1 MTDKD
6 RYCPQCAAP
15 LQVRHIH
22 GAKRPVCPGCGRILY
37 YDPKL
42 AASVIVDKE
51 GKVLMVRR
59 ATEPGLGLWSF
70 PGGYVDRGEVLE
82 EAAARELWEETGLKA
97 VITGLIGVFSERGH
111 PVVLAAY
118 HGKILE
124 GEALPGEEISEVG
137 YFSPDALPPLAFPR
151 DTVVLEKWRRG
162 KGSRG

>member
-15 LQVRHIH
+15 LEVRHIH
-22 GAKRPVCPGCGRILY
+22 GVNRPVCSGCGRILY

-82 EAAARELWEETGLKA
+82 EAAARELWEETSLKA
-97 VITGLIGVFSERGH
+97 EITGLIGIFSERGN

-118 HGKILE
+118 HGKILQ
-124 GEALPGEEISEVG
+124 GEASPGEEVSEVG
-137 YFSPDALPPLAFPR
+137 YFSPDALPRLAFPR
-151 DTVVLEKWRRG
+151 DTTVLEKWRRG
-162 KGSRG
+162 NGSLR

>member
-1 MTDKD
+1 MTDKN

-22 GAKRPVCPGCGRILY
+22 GVNRPVCSGCGRILY

-42 AASVIVDKE
+42 AASVIVDKG

-97 VITGLIGVFSERGH
+97 EITGLIGVFSERGN
-111 PVVLAAY
+111 PVALAAY
-118 HGKILE
+118 HGKILQ
-124 GEALPGEEISEVG
+124 GEASPGEEVSEVG

-151 DTVVLEKWRRG
+151 DTTVLEKWRRG
-162 KGSRG
+162 NESLR